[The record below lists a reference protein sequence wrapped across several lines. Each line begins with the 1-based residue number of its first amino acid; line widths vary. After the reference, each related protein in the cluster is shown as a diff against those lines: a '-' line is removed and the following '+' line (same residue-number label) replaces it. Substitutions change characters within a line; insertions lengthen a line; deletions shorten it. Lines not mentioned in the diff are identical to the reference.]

1 GLLGGV
7 NPYGYVHNPASWV
20 DPYGLAGGVG
30 NKGDVG
36 VSGKPNS
43 FDNANFSGAPRS
55 AEEAADR
62 ALAAGKMSGASAE
75 LRVGNRVFT
84 GISGETVPQ
93 NSKVTGVL
101 MGTPPAH
108 RAPWHGGCAEIS
120 CLDQALN
127 AGVKVED
134 LTNATSKALN
144 IGTSGVAHK
153 SPKPA
158 CASCSYVLKY
168 FGVKFE

>member
-1 GLLGGV
+1 MAGNDCGNIKQDVLD
-7 NPYGYVHNPASWV
+7 NIAASKT
-20 DPYGLAGGVG
+20 ARE
-30 NKGDVG
+30 
-36 VSGKPNS
+36 SS
-43 FDNANFSGAPRS
+43 NFPRAPRS

-62 ALAAGKMSGASAE
+62 ALAAGKVSGASAE
-75 LRVGNRVFT
+75 LRIGNRVFT

-120 CLDQALN
+120 CLDQAFN

-134 LTNATSKALN
+134 LTKSTSKALN
-144 IGTSGVAHK
+144 IGTSGIAHK

>member
-1 GLLGGV
+1 MGGL
-7 NPYGYVHNPASWV
+7 NPYGYVHNPTNFI
-20 DPYGLAGGVG
+20 DPFGLAGDNCG
-30 NKGDVG
+30 NIKQNVL
-36 VSGKPNS
+36 
-43 FDNANFSGAPRS
+43 DNIAASKTARESSHFPRAPRS

-62 ALAAGKMSGASAE
+62 ALAAGKVSGASAE
-75 LRVGNRVFT
+75 LRIGNRVFT

-101 MGTPPAH
+101 MGTPPTH

-134 LTNATSKALN
+134 LTT
-144 IGTSGVAHK
+144 AHIQD
-153 SPKPA
+153 
-158 CASCSYVLKY
+158 LKH
-168 FGVKFE
+168 